1 MYAIQRSSLPTNR
14 FEGARHGPSTI
25 SIIFS
30 DSGPG
35 DGPRLHRHPY
45 DETWVIQEGRVQVW
59 IGEETGEASAGDIV
73 VSPPNTPHKFT
84 NTGQALARLICIHAS
99 PTVSTEWLE

>member
-1 MYAIQRSSLPTNR
+1 MYVINRRSLPSTR
-14 FEGARHGPSTI
+14 YEGARHGPATV
-25 SIIFS
+25 SILFS
-30 DSGPG
+30 ESEPG

-45 DETWVIQEGRVQVW
+45 DETWIVQEGRVQVW

-73 VSPPNTPHKFT
+73 VAPPYTPHKFK
-84 NTGQALARLICIHAS
+84 NIGEGLATLICIHAS